1 MLPAKASCFPVIMNF
16 IIEEHQQEL
25 EESHT
30 TLHIRSPFNLLNT
43 LDSLPVDSPQ
53 CESKTTLRGEL
64 TPCPETQFC
73 GPPHVILGILHLL
86 FKEKLVAPAFQQLID
101 AVEKRC
107 DEILYNRNE
116 EYLVD
121 PSFTQLVAERGFAV
135 RRQDFCSKCSRR
147 KLEYEEPSFD
157 VMHTKLIFCNH
168 CGIIEKSVV
177 NRDFLSQRMP
187 QPWIQAAGEG
197 KFGEPEGED

>member
-1 MLPAKASCFPVIMNF
+1 MNF
-16 IIEEHQQEL
+16 IIDEHQQEP
-25 EESHT
+25 EEPHT
-30 TLHIRSPFNLLNT
+30 TLHIRSPFDLLNI
-43 LDSLPVDSPQ
+43 LDSLSVDSPQ
-53 CESKTTLRGEL
+53 YEFKTTLQGEL

-86 FKEKLVAPAFQQLID
+86 FEENLVEPAFQQLIK

-116 EYLVD
+116 KYLAD
-121 PSFTQLVAERGFAV
+121 PSFTQLVAERGLAV
-135 RRQDFCSKCSRR
+135 QSQDFCECSRR

-168 CGIIEKSVV
+168 CGIIEKSMV
-177 NRDFLSQRMP
+177 NGDFSSPSLP
-187 QPWIQAAGEG
+187 PWIQCLVRILLSFDRMYNRVLS
-197 KFGEPEGED
+197 KLKPETWR